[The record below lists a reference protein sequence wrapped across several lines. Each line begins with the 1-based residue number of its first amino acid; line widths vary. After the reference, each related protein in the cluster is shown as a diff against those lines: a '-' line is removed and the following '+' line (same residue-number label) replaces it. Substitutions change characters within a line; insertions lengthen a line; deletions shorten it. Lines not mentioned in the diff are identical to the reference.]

1 MNLNSL
7 VRSKQRRLFG
17 IILAA
22 AAVIIGGLYLANRGA
37 AGKSG
42 GHESKPDRA
51 TAEPDLTGGGVVN
64 AFDGSGQGSLLVSA
78 QNREK
83 EAREQLASMQ
93 KDFKSLKD
101 QMSDV
106 MNNNKSLQQN
116 VSDLMDQLKNQQ
128 NQQKT
133 PPAGQQAQQGMQ
145 QGGQQGAGYTPPR
158 TEYSFA
164 PAPVQTGQIDNQ
176 TFDYSQFEPKAK
188 DTSFWV
194 PTGTFSDAI
203 VIEGADANASVRG
216 ENNLVPMQFKLK
228 GKAHLPGNNRFDRFD
243 NCFVTAAAYGDISS
257 ERAIVQLQRLS
268 CIIDGK
274 HIDQAVKGH
283 VAFYG
288 KNGIKGVPVMR
299 NGKILGLA
307 FTAGA
312 LGGLGQSASQVGQT
326 VTGIGATSTVSGGDV
341 ARGAIGGG
349 VGKAADKLADY
360 YIERAEQYHPIIPIG
375 AANRVE
381 VVFIEGFRAKFIEDE
396 EAAKLA
402 KEQQRSGG
410 QQQDTQTR
418 EQGNSGLP
426 PDLVGKLGDATRL
439 NMNDFVTPTRGGQ
452 ARGSTPQ
459 GVTQ

>member
-7 VRSKQRRLFG
+7 VRSKQRRLFA

-22 AAVIIGGLYLANRGA
+22 AAVIIGGLYLANRGV
-37 AGKSG
+37 SG
-42 GHESKPDRA
+42 HSVKKADKPDSA
-51 TAEPDLTGGGVVN
+51 AAEPDLTGGGVVN
-64 AFDGSGQGSLLVSA
+64 TFDGSGQGSLLVSA

-116 VSDLMDQLKNQQ
+116 VSDLMEQLKNQQ
-128 NQQKT
+128 DK
-133 PPAGQQAQQGMQ
+133 PKAAP
-145 QGGQQGAGYTPPR
+145 GGQQGAGYTPPR
-158 TEYSFA
+158 AEYTFA
-164 PAPVQTGQIDNQ
+164 PALVQKGQIDNQ
-176 TFDYSQFEPKAK
+176 TFDYSQFEHKAK

-228 GKAHLPGNNRFDRFD
+228 GKAHLPGNNKFDRFD

-307 FTAGA
+307 FTSGA

-326 VTGIGATSTVSGGDV
+326 VPGIGATSTLSGGDV

-349 VGKAADKLADY
+349 VGKAADRLADY

-402 KEQQRSGG
+402 KEQQRLGG

-439 NMNDFVTPTRGGQ
+439 NMNDFVTPTSGGQ
-452 ARGSTPQ
+452 ARGTTPQ
-459 GVTQ
+459 DVAQ

>member
-1 MNLNSL
+1 MNINRLIQ
-7 VRSKQRRLFG
+7 SKQRRLMTYIAG
-17 IILAA
+17 
-22 AAVIIGGLYLANRGA
+22 AVLLVIGGLYLVSRGA
-37 AGKSG
+37 SGHASKKAGKA
-42 GHESKPDRA
+42 DVA
-51 TAEPDLTGGGVVN
+51 AAEPNLTGGSVTN
-64 AFDGSGQGSLLVSA
+64 SFDGAGQGALLVSA

-83 EAREQLASMQ
+83 EARDQLAGMQ
-93 KDFKSLKD
+93 RDFKSLKD

-106 MNNNKSLQQN
+106 MSNNQSLQKT
-116 VSDLMDQLKNQQ
+116 VGELMDRLKEQQ
-128 NQQKT
+128 NQPKQGAAGQTGGNPTPRAKYT
-133 PPAGQQAQQGMQ
+133 FSPPA
-145 QGGQQGAGYTPPR
+145 PP
-158 TEYSFA
+158 
-164 PAPVQTGQIDNQ
+164 PGQIDNA
-176 TFDYSQFEPKAK
+176 TFDYGQFEPQAK

-228 GKAHLPGNNRFDRFD
+228 GQAHLPGNNRLVHLD
-243 NCFVTAAAYGDISS
+243 NCFVTAAAYGDVSS

-268 CIIDGK
+268 CITDGR
-274 HIDQAVKGH
+274 HIDQTVKGH

-288 KNGIKGVPVMR
+288 KNGIKGIPVMR

-326 VTGIGATSTVSGGDV
+326 VTGIGATSTVSGGGV
-341 ARGAIGGG
+341 ARGAIGSG

-396 EAAKLA
+396 ETAKLA
-402 KEQQRSGG
+402 KEQKRTRDESR
-410 QQQDTQTR
+410 DTQTQAR
-418 EQGNSGLP
+418 GNSGLP
-426 PDLVGKLGDATRL
+426 PDLIGRLGDATRL
-439 NMNDFVTPTRGGQ
+439 NVSDFVVPASDNGGEQ
-452 ARGSTPQ
+452 RVTPQ
-459 GVTQ
+459 GAAQ

>member
-7 VRSKQRRLFG
+7 VRGKQRRLLAY
-17 IILAA
+17 IAA
-22 AAVIIGGLYLANRGA
+22 AILTVAGTLYLVNRSASGQA
-37 AGKSG
+37 EKPAGKP
-42 GHESKPDRA
+42 ETPA
-51 TAEPDLTGGGVVN
+51 AEPDLTGGSVTN
-64 AFDGSGQGSLLVSA
+64 TFDGSGQGSVLVDA
-78 QNREK
+78 QRREK
-83 EAREQLASMQ
+83 EARESLAAMQ
-93 KDFKSLKD
+93 KDFKTLQE
-101 QMSDV
+101 QMTQV
-106 MNNNKSLQQN
+106 LGNNQSLQQN
-116 VSDLMDQLKNQQ
+116 VTELMQKLKDKPDQAAA
-128 NQQKT
+128 
-133 PPAGQQAQQGMQ
+133 PA
-145 QGGQQGAGYTPPR
+145 QGGQPAR
-158 TEYSFA
+158 TEYSLG
-164 PAPVQTGQIDNQ
+164 PAPVQTGQIDAQ
-176 TFDYSQFEPKAK
+176 TFDYSQWEKPVK

-194 PTGTFSDAI
+194 PTGTFTDAI

-228 GKAHLPGNNRFDRFD
+228 GQARLPGNNRLAQLD

-274 HIDQAVKGH
+274 HIDQPVKGH

-326 VTGIGATSTVSGGDV
+326 VAGVGATASISGGEV
-341 ARGAIGGG
+341 ARGAVGGG

-381 VVFIEGFRAKFIEDE
+381 VVFIEGFRASFIEDA
-396 EAAKLA
+396 EAAKQA
-402 KEQQRSGG
+402 KAAGISDTQG
-410 QQQDTQTR
+410 QDTQTR

-426 PDLVGKLGDATRL
+426 PDLAGKLGDATRL
-439 NMNDFVTPTRGGQ
+439 NMNDFVAPVSGQ
-452 ARGSTPQ
+452 GRNASPQ
-459 GVTQ
+459 GVAP

>member
-7 VRSKQRRLFG
+7 VRSKQRRLFA

-22 AAVIIGGLYLANRGA
+22 AAVIIGGLYLANKSASGHA
-37 AGKSG
+37 VNKAGK
-42 GHESKPDRA
+42 PDKA
-51 TAEPDLTGGGVVN
+51 AAEPDLTGGGVVN
-64 AFDGSGQGSLLVSA
+64 TFDGSGQGSLLVSA

-83 EAREQLASMQ
+83 EAREQLTAMQ

-116 VSDLMDQLKNQQ
+116 VGNLMDQLKNQQ
-128 NQQKT
+128 NQQKAT
-133 PPAGQQAQQGMQ
+133 PAGQ
-145 QGGQQGAGYTPPR
+145 TPPR
-158 TEYSFA
+158 TEYAFA
-164 PAPVQTGQIDNQ
+164 PAPVQAGQIDNQ

-203 VIEGADANASVRG
+203 IIEGADANASVRG

-228 GKAHLPGNNRFDRFD
+228 GRAHMPGNNKMVQLD

-274 HIDQAVKGH
+274 HVDQAVKGH

-326 VTGIGATSTVSGGDV
+326 VTGIGATSTLSGGEV
-341 ARGAIGGG
+341 ARGAVGGG

-396 EAAKLA
+396 EALKLA
-402 KEQQRSGG
+402 KEEKRNGT

-439 NMNDFVTPTRGGQ
+439 NVNDFVTPTSGGQ
-452 ARGSTPQ
+452 ARSMTPQ
-459 GVTQ
+459 GVAQ

>member
-7 VRSKQRRLFG
+7 VRGKQRKLFG
-17 IILAA
+17 IILAVA
-22 AAVIIGGLYLANRGA
+22 ALITGGLYLANRGA
-37 AGKSG
+37 SGLAGSK
-42 GHESKPDRA
+42 ESKPDRA
-51 TAEPDLTGGGVVN
+51 SAEPDLTGGGVVN

-83 EAREQLASMQ
+83 EAREQLTSMQ
-93 KDFKSLKD
+93 KDFTSLKD

-106 MNNNKSLQQN
+106 MDNNKALQQN
-116 VSDLMDQLKNQQ
+116 VSELMEQLKSQQ
-128 NQQKT
+128 NLQNPQPPQNL
-133 PPAGQQAQQGMQ
+133 PPAGQVAP
-145 QGGQQGAGYTPPR
+145 QGAGFTPPR
-158 TEYSFA
+158 TEYAFA
-164 PAPVQTGQIDNQ
+164 PAPVQTGQIDSQ
-176 TFDYSQFEPKAK
+176 TFDYSPFAPKPK

-194 PTGTFSDAI
+194 PTGAFSDAI

-228 GKAHLPGNNRFDRFD
+228 GRAHLPGNNKMTHLE

-268 CIIDGK
+268 CIIDGR

-326 VTGIGATSTVSGGDV
+326 VTGIGATSTISGGDV
-341 ARGAIGGG
+341 ARGALGGG
-349 VGKAADKLADY
+349 VGKGADKLADY
-360 YIERAEQYHPIIPIG
+360 YIDRAEQYHPIIPIG

-396 EAAKLA
+396 EAARLVKDQKRTGTPA
-402 KEQQRSGG
+402 
-410 QQQDTQTR
+410 QDTQTR
-418 EQGNSGLP
+418 DRGNSGLP
-426 PDLVGKLGDATRL
+426 PDLVGRLGDATRL
-439 NMNDFVTPTRGGQ
+439 NMNDFVTPTGGGQ
-452 ARGSTPQ
+452 AKNMTVQ
-459 GVTQ
+459 GVTP

>member
-42 GHESKPDRA
+42 SQESKPDRA

-128 NQQKT
+128 NQSKT
-133 PPAGQQAQQGMQ
+133 PPAGQQAQQGAQ
-145 QGGQQGAGYTPPR
+145 QGTQQGAGYTPPR
-158 TEYSFA
+158 TEYTFA

-228 GKAHLPGNNRFDRFD
+228 GRAHMPGNNKMGQLD

-257 ERAIVQLQRLS
+257 ESAIVQLQRLS

-274 HIDQAVKGH
+274 HVDQAVKGH

-288 KNGIKGVPVMR
+288 KNAIKGVPVMR

-341 ARGAIGGG
+341 ARGAVGGG

-439 NMNDFVTPTRGGQ
+439 NMNDFVTPTSGGQ
-452 ARGSTPQ
+452 AKSMTPQ
-459 GVTQ
+459 GVAQ

>member
-7 VRSKQRRLFG
+7 VRSKQRRLFA

-22 AAVIIGGLYLANRGA
+22 AAVIIGGLYLANRGVSGHA
-37 AGKSG
+37 VNKAGK
-42 GHESKPDRA
+42 PDKA
-51 TAEPDLTGGGVVN
+51 AAEPDLTGGGVVN
-64 AFDGSGQGSLLVSA
+64 TFDGSGQGSLLVSA

-83 EAREQLASMQ
+83 EAREQLSLMQ
-93 KDFKSLKD
+93 KDFRSLKD

-116 VSDLMDQLKNQQ
+116 VSDLMEQLKNQQ
-128 NQQKT
+128 NQSKT
-133 PPAGQQAQQGMQ
+133 AP
-145 QGGQQGAGYTPPR
+145 GGQQSAGYTPPR
-158 TEYSFA
+158 TEYTFA
-164 PAPVQTGQIDNQ
+164 PAPVQRGQIDNQ
-176 TFDYSQFEPKAK
+176 TFDYSPFEPKAK

-228 GKAHLPGNNRFDRFD
+228 GKAHLPGNNKFDRFD

-402 KEQQRSGG
+402 KEQQRSGA

-418 EQGNSGLP
+418 DQGNSGLP

-439 NMNDFVTPTRGGQ
+439 NMNDFVTPS
-452 ARGSTPQ
+452 GSQPKNMTPQ
-459 GVTQ
+459 GVSQ

>member
-7 VRSKQRRLFG
+7 VRSKQRRLFA

-22 AAVIIGGLYLANRGA
+22 AAVIIGGLYLANRGV
-37 AGKSG
+37 SG
-42 GHESKPDRA
+42 HSVKKADKPDSVA
-51 TAEPDLTGGGVVN
+51 AEPDLTGGGVVN
-64 AFDGSGQGSLLVSA
+64 TFDGSGQGSLLVSA

-83 EAREQLASMQ
+83 EAREQLSSMQ

-116 VSDLMDQLKNQQ
+116 VSDLMEQLKNQQ
-128 NQQKT
+128 DKSKAA
-133 PPAGQQAQQGMQ
+133 P
-145 QGGQQGAGYTPPR
+145 GGQQGAGYTPPR
-158 TEYSFA
+158 TEYTFA
-164 PAPVQTGQIDNQ
+164 PAPVQKGQIDNQ

-228 GKAHLPGNNRFDRFD
+228 GKAHLPGNNKMVQLD

-257 ERAIVQLQRLS
+257 ERALPQLQRLS
-268 CIIDGK
+268 CVIDGK
-274 HIDQAVKGH
+274 HIDQPVKGH

-439 NMNDFVTPTRGGQ
+439 NMNDFVTPTSGGQ
-452 ARGSTPQ
+452 ARGSAPQ
-459 GVTQ
+459 GVAQ

>member
-37 AGKSG
+37 AGQAGSR
-42 GHESKPDRA
+42 ESKPEKA
-51 TAEPDLTGGGVVN
+51 AAEPDLTGGGVVN

-83 EAREQLASMQ
+83 EAREQLSSMQ

-128 NQQKT
+128 KA
-133 PPAGQQAQQGMQ
+133 PPAASASSQQDTGN
-145 QGGQQGAGYTPPR
+145 PPPH

-164 PAPVQTGQIDNQ
+164 PAPVQTGQIDSQ
-176 TFDYSQFEPKAK
+176 TFDYSQFESKTK

-203 VIEGADANASVRG
+203 IIEGADANASVRG

-228 GKAHLPGNNRFDRFD
+228 GKAHLPGNNKMAHLD

-257 ERAIVQLQRLS
+257 ERALPQLQRLS
-268 CIIDGK
+268 CVIDGK
-274 HIDQAVKGH
+274 HIDQPVKGH

-326 VTGIGATSTVSGGDV
+326 VTGIGATSSVSGGDV
-341 ARGAIGGG
+341 ARSAVGGG

-402 KEQQRSGG
+402 KEEKRSGT
-410 QQQDTQTR
+410 QQHDTQTR

-439 NMNDFVTPTRGGQ
+439 NMNDFVTPTKGSQ
-452 ARGSTPQ
+452 ASGRIPQ

>member
-1 MNLNSL
+1 M
-7 VRSKQRRLFG
+7 
-17 IILAA
+17 
-22 AAVIIGGLYLANRGA
+22 
-37 AGKSG
+37 
-42 GHESKPDRA
+42 E
-51 TAEPDLTGGGVVN
+51 
-64 AFDGSGQGSLLVSA
+64 
-78 QNREK
+78 
-83 EAREQLASMQ
+83 
-93 KDFKSLKD
+93 
-101 QMSDV
+101 
-106 MNNNKSLQQN
+106 
-116 VSDLMDQLKNQQ
+116 QLKNQ
-128 NQQKT
+128 KKAA
-133 PPAGQQAQQGMQ
+133 PAGQAAQQG
-145 QGGQQGAGYTPPR
+145 AVNTPPR
-158 TEYSFA
+158 TEYTFA
-164 PAPVQTGQIDNQ
+164 PAPLQTGQIDNQ
-176 TFDYSQFEPKAK
+176 TFDYSQFEPKTK
-188 DTSFWV
+188 DASFWV

-203 VIEGADANASVRG
+203 IIEGADANASVRG

-228 GKAHLPGNNRFDRFD
+228 GRAHLPGNNKLVHLD

-307 FTAGA
+307 FTSGA

-326 VTGIGATSTVSGGDV
+326 VTGIGATSSVSGGDV
-341 ARGAIGGG
+341 ARSAVGGG

-396 EAAKLA
+396 EAVKLA
-402 KEQQRSGG
+402 REEKRNGT
-410 QQQDTQTR
+410 QQDTQTHAR
-418 EQGNSGLP
+418 GNSGLP
-426 PDLVGKLGDATRL
+426 PDLVGKLGDATKL
-439 NMNDFVTPTRGGQ
+439 NMNDFVTPSGGQ
-452 ARGSTPQ
+452 AKNMTPQ

>member
-7 VRSKQRRLFG
+7 VRSKQRRLFA

-22 AAVIIGGLYLANRGA
+22 AAVIIGGLYLANRGVSGHA
-37 AGKSG
+37 VNKAGK
-42 GHESKPDRA
+42 PDKA
-51 TAEPDLTGGGVVN
+51 AAEPDLTGGGVVN
-64 AFDGSGQGSLLVSA
+64 TFDGSGEGSLLVSA

-83 EAREQLASMQ
+83 EAREQLTAMK
-93 KDFKSLKD
+93 KDFGSLKE
-101 QMSDV
+101 QMSDL

-116 VSDLMDQLKNQQ
+116 VSDLMEQLKNQQ
-128 NQQKT
+128 NQPKT
-133 PPAGQQAQQGMQ
+133 AP
-145 QGGQQGAGYTPPR
+145 GGQQSAGYTPPR
-158 TEYSFA
+158 TEYTFA
-164 PAPVQTGQIDNQ
+164 PAPVQRGQIDNQ
-176 TFDYSQFEPKAK
+176 TFDYSPFEPKAK

-228 GKAHLPGNNRFDRFD
+228 GKAHLPGNNKFDRFD

-402 KEQQRSGG
+402 KEQQRSGAH
-410 QQQDTQTR
+410 QQDTQTR

-439 NMNDFVTPTRGGQ
+439 NMNDFVTPS
-452 ARGSTPQ
+452 GSQPKNMTPQ
-459 GVTQ
+459 GVSQ

>member
-1 MNLNSL
+1 MNLNTL

-17 IILAA
+17 IILTA

-37 AGKSG
+37 SGLSG
-42 GHESKPDRA
+42 GKKEELPDRA

-64 AFDGSGQGSLLVSA
+64 TFDGSGQGSLLVNA

-83 EAREQLASMQ
+83 EAREQLLSMQ
-93 KDFKSLKD
+93 KDFNSLKD
-101 QMSDV
+101 QMTDL

-116 VSDLMDQLKNQQ
+116 VSDLMEKLENQKKLTSSVQ
-128 NQQKT
+128 PST
-133 PPAGQQAQQGMQ
+133 QQGT
-145 QGGQQGAGYTPPR
+145 GYTPPR
-158 TEYSFA
+158 TEYSFT
-164 PAPVQTGQIDNQ
+164 PAPVQVGQIDNQ
-176 TFDYSQFEPKAK
+176 TFDYSQFEPKKK

-203 VIEGADANASVRG
+203 IIEGADANASVRG
-216 ENNLVPMQFKLK
+216 ESNLVPMQFKLK
-228 GKAHLPGNNRFDRFD
+228 GKAHMPGNNKLGELE
-243 NCFVTAAAYGDISS
+243 NCFVTGAAYGDISS
-257 ERAIVQLQRLS
+257 ERAIVQAQRLS
-268 CIIDGK
+268 CIINGK
-274 HIDQAVKGH
+274 HIDQPVKGH

-326 VTGIGATSTVSGGDV
+326 VTGIGATSTISGGDV

-396 EAAKLA
+396 EATKQAKTA
-402 KEQQRSGG
+402 RRSGG

-426 PDLVGKLGDATRL
+426 PDLAGKLGDATRL
-439 NMNDFVTPTRGGQ
+439 SLNDFVVPTNGGQ
-452 ARGSTPQ
+452 VKNITPK
-459 GVTQ
+459 GVSH

>member
-22 AAVIIGGLYLANRGA
+22 AVVIIGGLYLANRSA

-83 EAREQLASMQ
+83 EAREQLSSMQ

-128 NQQKT
+128 NQPKT
-133 PPAGQQAQQGMQ
+133 PPAGQQAQQGAQ
-145 QGGQQGAGYTPPR
+145 QVAQQGAGYTPPR
-158 TEYSFA
+158 TEYTFA

-228 GKAHLPGNNRFDRFD
+228 GRAHMPGNNKMGQLD

-274 HIDQAVKGH
+274 HVDQAVKGH

-341 ARGAIGGG
+341 ARGAVGGG

-439 NMNDFVTPTRGGQ
+439 NMNDFVTPTSGGQ
-452 ARGSTPQ
+452 AKSMTPQ
-459 GVTQ
+459 GVAQ

>member
-37 AGKSG
+37 SGKTGSQ
-42 GHESKPDRA
+42 ESKPDKA
-51 TAEPDLTGGGVVN
+51 AAEPDLTGGGVVN

-83 EAREQLASMQ
+83 EAREQLSSMQ

-128 NQQKT
+128 KAA
-133 PPAGQQAQQGMQ
+133 PAGQAAQQG
-145 QGGQQGAGYTPPR
+145 AVSNTPPR
-158 TEYSFA
+158 TEYAFA

-176 TFDYSQFEPKAK
+176 TFDYSQFEPKTK
-188 DTSFWV
+188 DASFWV

-203 VIEGADANASVRG
+203 IIEGADANASVRG

-228 GKAHLPGNNRFDRFD
+228 GRAHLPGNNKLVHLD

-326 VTGIGATSTVSGGDV
+326 VTGIGATSSVSGGDV
-341 ARGAIGGG
+341 ARSAVGGG

-381 VVFIEGFRAKFIEDE
+381 VIFIEGFRAKFIEDE

-402 KEQQRSGG
+402 KEEKRNGT
-410 QQQDTQTR
+410 QQQDTQTQAR
-418 EQGNSGLP
+418 GNSGLP
-426 PDLVGKLGDATRL
+426 PDLVGKLGDATKL
-439 NMNDFVTPTRGGQ
+439 NMNDFVTPSGGQ
-452 ARGSTPQ
+452 AKNMTPQ
-459 GVTQ
+459 GATQ

>member
-7 VRSKQRRLFG
+7 VRDKQRRLFA

-22 AAVIIGGLYLANRGA
+22 VAVIIVGLYLANRGMFGHA
-37 AGKSG
+37 VDNAGN
-42 GHESKPDRA
+42 PDKTA
-51 TAEPDLTGGGVVN
+51 TEPDLTGGGVVN
-64 AFDGSGQGSLLVSA
+64 TFDGSGQGSLLVSA

-83 EAREQLASMQ
+83 EAREQLSAMQ
-93 KDFKSLKD
+93 KEFKSLKD
-101 QMSDV
+101 QMSDL

-116 VSDLMDQLKNQQ
+116 VSDLMKQLKNQQ
-128 NQQKT
+128 DHTKSA
-133 PPAGQQAQQGMQ
+133 P
-145 QGGQQGAGYTPPR
+145 GGKQSAGYTPPR
-158 TEYSFA
+158 TEYTFA

-176 TFDYSQFEPKAK
+176 TFDYSQFKPKAK

-228 GKAHLPGNNRFDRFD
+228 GKAHLPGNNKLDRFD

-274 HIDQAVKGH
+274 HIDQPVKGH

-288 KNGIKGVPVMR
+288 KNGIKGIPVMR

-326 VTGIGATSTVSGGDV
+326 VTGIGATSTISGGDV

-349 VGKAADKLADY
+349 VGKGADKLADY

-402 KEQQRSGG
+402 KEQHRSGG
-410 QQQDTQTR
+410 QQQDMQTR

-439 NMNDFVTPTRGGQ
+439 NINDFVTPTSHSQ
-452 ARGSTPQ
+452 ARGATPQ
-459 GVTQ
+459 DVAQ

>member
-1 MNLNSL
+1 MNINRLIQG
-7 VRSKQRRLFG
+7 KQRRLMTYIAG
-17 IILAA
+17 
-22 AAVIIGGLYLANRGA
+22 AVVLVIVGLWLANRGA
-37 AGKSG
+37 SG
-42 GHESKPDRA
+42 HASKKADKA
-51 TAEPDLTGGGVVN
+51 EVTAAEPNLTGGSVTN
-64 AFDGSGQGSLLVSA
+64 SFDGAGQGSLLVSA

-83 EAREQLASMQ
+83 EAREQLAGMQ

-106 MNNNKSLQQN
+106 MSNNQSLQKT
-116 VSDLMDQLKNQQ
+116 VGELMDKLKEQQ
-128 NQQKT
+128 NPPKQGGSAQAGGNAPPRAEYAFS
-133 PPAGQQAQQGMQ
+133 PPAPQ
-145 QGGQQGAGYTPPR
+145 P
-158 TEYSFA
+158 
-164 PAPVQTGQIDNQ
+164 GQIDSA

-228 GKAHLPGNNRFDRFD
+228 GLAHLPGNNKLVHLD

-326 VTGIGATSTVSGGDV
+326 VTGIGATSSISGGEV

-402 KEQQRSGG
+402 KEQKRTGG
-410 QQQDTQTR
+410 ESQDTQTQAR
-418 EQGNSGLP
+418 GNSGLP
-426 PDLVGKLGDATRL
+426 PDLVGRLGDATRL
-439 NMNDFVTPTRGGQ
+439 NVNDFVAPVSGNGGQ
-452 ARGSTPQ
+452 QRATPQ
-459 GVTQ
+459 GVAQ

>member
-22 AAVIIGGLYLANRGA
+22 AAVIIGCLYLANRSA
-37 AGKSG
+37 SG
-42 GHESKPDRA
+42 HSVKKASKPDKA
-51 TAEPDLTGGGVVN
+51 AAEPDLTGGGVVN
-64 AFDGSGQGSLLVSA
+64 TFDGSGQGSLLVSA

-83 EAREQLASMQ
+83 EAREQLSSMQ

-116 VSDLMDQLKNQQ
+116 VSELMEQLK

-133 PPAGQQAQQGMQ
+133 PPAAQQGT
-145 QGGQQGAGYTPPR
+145 GYTPPR

-203 VIEGADANASVRG
+203 IIEGADANASVRG

-228 GKAHLPGNNRFDRFD
+228 GRAHMPGNNKMVQLD

-274 HIDQAVKGH
+274 HVDQAVKGH

-341 ARGAIGGG
+341 ARGAVGGG

-410 QQQDTQTR
+410 QPQDTQTR

-439 NMNDFVTPTRGGQ
+439 NVNDFVTPTSGGQ
-452 ARGSTPQ
+452 AKNMTPQ
-459 GVTQ
+459 GVAQ

>member
-1 MNLNSL
+1 MNLNTL

-37 AGKSG
+37 AGHTG
-42 GHESKPDRA
+42 GKEEKPDRA

-64 AFDGSGQGSLLVSA
+64 AFDGSAQGSLLVTA

-83 EAREQLASMQ
+83 EAREQLSAMQ

-116 VSDLMDQLKNQQ
+116 VSDLMEQLKNQQ
-128 NQQKT
+128 NQQKQA
-133 PPAGQQAQQGMQ
+133 PAGQQAQQGA
-145 QGGQQGAGYTPPR
+145 QQGAGYTPPR

-176 TFDYSQFEPKAK
+176 TFDYSQFEPKTK
-188 DTSFWV
+188 DASFWV

-203 VIEGADANASVRG
+203 IIEGADANASVRG

-228 GKAHLPGNNRFDRFD
+228 GRAHMPGNNKMVQLD

-402 KEQQRSGG
+402 KEQQRAGG

-439 NMNDFVTPTRGGQ
+439 NMNDFVTPTNGGQ
-452 ARGSTPQ
+452 ARNMTPQ
-459 GVTQ
+459 GVAQ